1 MVLRVSIDTN
11 FVSLQSETVLWVF
24 HEQIRERKKRI
35 DPKSESETGRKVYQS
50 VSYLTDRNSTKCIE
64 WGSKIPMPLE
74 GPRP

>member
-50 VSYLTDRNSTKCIE
+50 V
-64 WGSKIPMPLE
+64 
-74 GPRP
+74 